1 MYIEN
6 PRDTTPKLLELVSEF
21 TKVATYKIN
30 MQKCVKFL
38 NDNNKL
44 SKKEIKKKTLCIVTS
59 TRIKYLGINLT
70 QEIKDLYWKI
80 LI

>member
-6 PRDTTPKLLELVSEF
+6 LRDTTPKLLELVSEF
-21 TKVATYKIN
+21 TKVATHKIN

-44 SKKEIKKKTLCIVTS
+44 SKKEIKKKPCV
-59 TRIKYLGINLT
+59 
-70 QEIKDLYWKI
+70 
-80 LI
+80 